1 MNTVALFDRRR
12 RLPVPPYPLCTSC
25 TLCAAYAVSPHTLSS
40 TYQALLCLCRRRNV
54 PKMVE
59 QAGGLAVLEELV
71 NIKGDMIV
79 KDLAC
84 QVGLDIG

>member
-1 MNTVALFDRRR
+1 M
-12 RLPVPPYPLCTSC
+12 
-25 TLCAAYAVSPHTLSS
+25 
-40 TYQALLCLCRRRNV
+40 